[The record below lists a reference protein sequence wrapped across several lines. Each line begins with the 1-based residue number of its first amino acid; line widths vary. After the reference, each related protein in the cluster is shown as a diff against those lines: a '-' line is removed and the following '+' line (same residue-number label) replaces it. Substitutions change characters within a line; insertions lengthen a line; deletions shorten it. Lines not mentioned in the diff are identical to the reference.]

1 VLGAARAGKSVLVD
15 RYRAACMDIN
25 PKTKKNK
32 SKKKS
37 KSQSQSQSQ
46 LQSQSQSQSSG
57 IMLNPG
63 ETCGIDRKTLTYGER
78 TFVIREVG
86 YPMRESWEDFL
97 SACRVL
103 LYVVDI
109 SDTFSIPSAAIGLLR
124 VAMHHHMAGKP
135 IVIVLNKTDLSHTI
149 SRGEMEYL
157 LRIPQLQKYHSAQ
170 LDNNKHLHNYDSQLD
185 EKNKAI
191 SKTTDFKLPPN
202 STTSGRCSHPNEE
215 NPRRSSSSSSKS
227 GGGMLG
233 VGRAAAEASCC
244 QAVDVFEVSAA
255 LGFGFSE
262 LFDFT
267 MRRLFGDHESLCVR
281 K

>member
-1 VLGAARAGKSVLVD
+1 
-15 RYRAACMDIN
+15 
-25 PKTKKNK
+25 
-32 SKKKS
+32 
-37 KSQSQSQSQ
+37 
-46 LQSQSQSQSSG
+46 
-57 IMLNPG
+57 
-63 ETCGIDRKTLTYGER
+63 
-78 TFVIREVG
+78 
-86 YPMRESWEDFL
+86 MRESWEDFL

-109 SDTFSIPSAAIGLLR
+109 SDTISIPSAAIGLLR

-135 IVIVLNKTDLSHTI
+135 IVIVLNKIDLSHKI

-191 SKTTDFKLPPN
+191 SKSTDFKLPPD
-202 STTSGRCSHPNEE
+202 STSGRCSHPDEE
-215 NPRRSSSSSSKS
+215 NSKRSSSSSSSKS

-255 LGFGFSE
+255 LGCGFSE

-267 MRRLFGDHESLCVR
+267 MRRLFD
-281 K
+281 